1 MEAIMQHFQ
10 HSMVYYF
17 KKGKNTTETQ
27 NRICVMHGEGSVTD
41 WMCQKCFAKFHAD
54 FSLDNVPQ
62 LGRPVEVASNQSQ
75 TLIENN
81 QCYNMWEIEHC
92 DSHASK
98 GQKFRKCL
106 KKILGPST

>member
-1 MEAIMQHFQ
+1 MEENIH
-10 HSMVYYF
+10 HLWHVTLNYF
-17 KKGKNTTETQ
+17 KKGKDATEMQ
-27 NRICVMHGEGSVTD
+27 NKFFTVYGEGSVTD

-62 LGRPVEVASNQSQ
+62 LGRPVEFASNQSQ